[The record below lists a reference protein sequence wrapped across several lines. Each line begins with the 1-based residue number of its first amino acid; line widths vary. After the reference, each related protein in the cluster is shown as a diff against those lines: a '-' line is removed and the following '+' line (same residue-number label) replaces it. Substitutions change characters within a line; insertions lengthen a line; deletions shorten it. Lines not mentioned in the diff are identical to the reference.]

1 MKAAGPA
8 VYTVTVNG
16 KPYRIDVTNDTTVA
30 VNGKP
35 FSVSLAEGAASAAA
49 PAAAPAAGGA
59 AAGKEVTAPMPGK
72 ILRIEAS
79 VGQAV
84 KEGDVLII
92 IEAMKMEQNIT
103 APAAGTVVSIDV
115 AAGDVV
121 NTGDVVAHI

>member
-1 MKAAGPA
+1 MIGL
-8 VYTVTVNG
+8 N
-16 KPYRIDVTNDTTVA
+16 DVKKDDEVRA
-30 VNGKP
+30 
-35 FSVSLAEGAASAAA
+35 LLAASAALATAA
-49 PAAAPAAGGA
+49 PAAAGA
-59 AAGKEVTAPMPGK
+59 ASGKEVTAPMPGK